1 MKSFV
6 AILALVAVAAADVSH
21 LNREE
26 AHAEIVEQ
34 NADVFPDQYSYN
46 YKTSNG
52 ISGQESGVIKN
63 PGSEAEA
70 LEVQGSN
77 SYTGP
82 DGQVY
87 AVRYVSNENG
97 YQPEG
102 SHLPVDHPI
111 PEYILRSIA
120 YNAAHAKAEVT
131 RN

>member
-6 AILALVAVAAADVSH
+6 AILALVAVVAADVSH
-21 LNREE
+21 LSRE
-26 AHAEIVEQ
+26 AAAEIIQ
-34 NADVFPDQYSYN
+34 QDADVFPDQYKYQFQ
-46 YKTSNG
+46 TSNG
-52 ISGQESGVIKN
+52 ISAQESGVIKN
-63 PGSEAEA
+63 PGREDEA

-77 SYTGP
+77 SYTGD

-87 AVRYVSNENG
+87 SLKYVANENG

-102 SHLPVDHPI
+102 SHLPVPHPI

-120 YNAAHAKAEVT
+120 YNAAHAKVEAT